1 MAFFRIVETLILLAY
16 RFLAQIVTTVLV
28 SSLFRAES
36 SATDPE
42 LPNENQ
48 WIDFFGRH
56 LLITHKNKIKWF
68 LYSVY
73 IKYIHTYINFISIRI
88 CK

>member
-1 MAFFRIVETLILLAY
+1 MVFFRIVESLILLAY
-16 RFLAQIVTTVLV
+16 RFLAQLVTTVLV

-36 SATDPE
+36 SPATDPE

-56 LLITHKNKIKWF
+56 LLITHKNKIKLF

-73 IKYIHTYINFISIRI
+73 IK
-88 CK
+88 